1 MSADGDNHQ
10 PQSGLDYLR
19 ERLKDWHGSAMAET
33 MNMRLIAVDDGSATF
48 EAFPSPKYYNP
59 QMRLHGGYAATLID
73 SATGCAV
80 QTKLQAGVGYG
91 TIELKVNYVR
101 KIDAEVGRLL
111 CTGTVIH
118 AGRTMLTAD
127 AKLTDEN
134 GKLYAHGSGTFLVYP
149 Q

>member
-1 MSADGDNHQ
+1 MNADAQKHTT
-10 PQSGLDYLR
+10 QSGLDYLR

-33 MNMRLIAVDDGSATF
+33 MNMRLIAVEDGSATF

-80 QTKLQAGVGYG
+80 QTKLPAGVGYG

-101 KIDAEVGRLL
+101 RIDAEVGRLL

-127 AKLTDEN
+127 AKLTDES

-149 Q
+149 K

>member
-1 MSADGDNHQ
+1 MDAD
-10 PQSGLDYLR
+10 PQEATPLSGLDYLR
-19 ERLKDWHGSAMAET
+19 QRIKDWHGSAMAET
-33 MNMRLIAVDDGSATF
+33 MNMRLIAVEEGFATF
-48 EAFPSPKYYNP
+48 EGFPSPRYYNP

-80 QTKLQAGVGYG
+80 QTKLPGGVGYG

-101 KIDAEVGRLL
+101 KIDAETGRLL

-118 AGRTMLTAD
+118 AGRTMFTAD
-127 AKLTDEN
+127 AKVVDEN

-149 Q
+149 T